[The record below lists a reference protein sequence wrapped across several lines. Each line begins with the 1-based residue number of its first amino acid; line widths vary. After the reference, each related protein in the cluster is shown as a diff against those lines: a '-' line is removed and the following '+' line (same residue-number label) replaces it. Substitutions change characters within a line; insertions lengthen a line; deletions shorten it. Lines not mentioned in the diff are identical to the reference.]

1 VHEPGVVAMRRRVRL
16 TQDDGLAS
24 DAAAVSLVLRDGRVL
39 TTHIAHCRGSQ
50 ARPMSDAD
58 LSEKFLG
65 QAAIGYRADRSEA
78 LLAEAWRIREA
89 AAVGT
94 FIRRWFDGP

>member
-1 VHEPGVVAMRRRVRL
+1 MRRRVRL

-24 DAAAVSLVLRDGRVL
+24 DAATVSLVLRDGRVV
-39 TTHIAHCRGSQ
+39 TARIEHCRGSQ
-50 ARPMSDAD
+50 VRPMSDAD

-65 QAAIGYRADRSEA
+65 QAAIGYRTDCSEA
-78 LLAEAWRIREA
+78 LFAEAWRIREA

-94 FIRRWFDGP
+94 FIRRWFDGR